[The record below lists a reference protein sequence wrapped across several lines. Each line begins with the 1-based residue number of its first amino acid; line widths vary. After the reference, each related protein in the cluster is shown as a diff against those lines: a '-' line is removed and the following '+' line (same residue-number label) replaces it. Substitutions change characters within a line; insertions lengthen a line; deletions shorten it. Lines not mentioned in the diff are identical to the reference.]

1 MRFDE
6 LKRINLR
13 QVTEIMPGNPFS
25 LDDERYIS
33 YALDQ
38 AEKGS
43 DLEKALSV
51 LNEALSSREPLTL
64 DDVCRI
70 TDSYRQIEFL
80 CGKETENFTPEL
92 CKDMAE
98 EYVKHIR
105 SADSVIRILKNN
117 ISMVAGNGEMKLK
130 KQEALKEYYEKR
142 LALCREKA
150 GTAEVT
156 EEAEDIATETA
167 NEETDA
173 CSDDDPSGAVDT
185 DLQEKTVISK
195 AAVSEEVADN
205 DAITT
210 GILVIEK
217 RSDSEDLPDDES
229 VAPSEKGNNDEHF
242 AEQSKEEIKGMTS
255 DKNHVPAKAAET
267 EALKAQVSAD
277 SLTEAVSDMM
287 PETKQPPAVQTE
299 SLPQLPSGAAIPV
312 FCEPFMNPYMQP
324 YGVRYQQPI
333 TPVNVVINNNIGSQQ
348 ADQKGK

>member
-130 KQEALKEYYEKR
+130 KQEALREYYEKR

-150 GTAEVT
+150 GRVEVT
-156 EEAEDIATETA
+156 EAAEDIATETA
-167 NEETDA
+167 NEETGA
-173 CSDDDPSGAVDT
+173 CSEDDPSGAVDT

-195 AAVSEEVADN
+195 AAVLEGISDN
-205 DAITT
+205 DAIAT
-210 GILVIEK
+210 GIPVIEK
-217 RSDSEDLPDDES
+217 RSDSEDLPDVES
-229 VAPSEKGNNDEHF
+229 EAPSENGSSDEHF
-242 AEQSKEEIKGMTS
+242 AEQSTEENKGMTS
-255 DKNHVPAKAAET
+255 EKNPVPAKAAET
-267 EALKAQVSAD
+267 EALKTQVSANNLPI
-277 SLTEAVSDMM
+277 SVSDMM
-287 PETKQPPAVQTE
+287 PEKQNMPAVQAET
-299 SLPQLPSGAAIPV
+299 LPMLPSGAAIPV
-312 FCEPFMNPYMQP
+312 FCDPFMNPYMQP
-324 YGVRYQQPI
+324 YGMRYQQPV